1 MAGTDGPPDAGGE
14 QGPGTPDAAAAAARR
29 RRRRRRRQATGSVP
43 VAAAATPTT
52 DDAERTAA
60 DAVLAGGAVAGTTA
74 AATGSTD
81 RARGARPAG
90 APAPLAPWLL
100 PSLIAGLSVLLIV
113 IVFGFIVGR
122 DEDAGPAAAAGTGP
136 AAEAEAPPPEL
147 PRGGRELLP
156 GRRVVSFAGAPQDEE
171 LGELGVGSLRGAVA
185 KLKKQAVPYSRKTRP
200 TQPALQLIS
209 TIAHADPGTSGRY
222 SERQSTAVI
231 ARHLREARRSK
242 AILVLDIQPGKV
254 SFVTE
259 TRRLRRW
266 LREPDVTIA
275 YDPEWRVEKDG
286 DVPGQVI
293 GSVGAR
299 ELQRSLDEVAAIVR
313 ERNLPKKM
321 VIVHRFTENMIR
333 GLRSVKVPPELQMVM
348 SIDGVG
354 DRANKVAKY
363 RQLSRDL
370 PPGWRPGF
378 KVFYKEDREAGGL
391 MTPRQVMALRPRPDV
406 VLYE

>member
-29 RRRRRRRQATGSVP
+29 RRRRRRQQATGSVP
-43 VAAAATPTT
+43 V
-52 DDAERTAA
+52 
-60 DAVLAGGAVAGTTA
+60 V
-74 AATGSTD
+74 
-81 RARGARPAG
+81 

-100 PSLIAGLSVLLIV
+100 PSLIAGLSVLLLV

-122 DEDAGPAAAAGTGP
+122 DDDASVAAAADERRE
-136 AAEAEAPPPEL
+136 EAAPPPEL

-156 GRRVVSFAGAPQDEE
+156 GRRVVSFAGAPQDQE

-185 KLKKQAVPYSRKTRP
+185 KLKKQAVPYSRRTRP

-209 TIAHADPGTSGRY
+209 TIAHADPGQSGRY
-222 SERQSTAVI
+222 SERQSSRII

-299 ELQRSLDEVAAIVR
+299 ELQRSLDAVAEIVR

-354 DRANKVAKY
+354 DRANKIAKY

-378 KVFYKEDREAGGL
+378 KVFYKEDREAGGV